1 MKIKGSQK
9 SMRGLRLVGEEENGN
24 AFSLY
29 GPVKAG
35 LTTTHRTQ
43 QVQLSEL
50 LSCLER
56 EVENL
61 NSKYCEAYVT
71 LVSVME
77 HLVKLTGLLSSTT
90 TIDEEDKAK

>member
-9 SMRGLRLVGEEENGN
+9 NMRGLRLVGEEENGN

-35 LTTTHRTQ
+35 LSTTHRTQ
-43 QVQLSEL
+43 SQALSEL
-50 LSCLER
+50 LSSLEK

-71 LVSVME
+71 LLDVMTR
-77 HLVKLTGLLSSTT
+77 LAKLTALLLPTNTT
-90 TIDEEDKAK
+90 EEGK

>member
-1 MKIKGSQK
+1 MRTESWQ
-9 SMRGLRLVGEEENGN
+9 SPTRGLRLVGEGESGFVSTN
-24 AFSLY
+24 F
-29 GPVKAG
+29 GPVRAG

-50 LSCLER
+50 LSSLEK

-71 LVSVME
+71 LLDVMTR
-77 HLVKLTGLLSSTT
+77 LAKLTALLLPTNTT
-90 TIDEEDKAK
+90 EEGK